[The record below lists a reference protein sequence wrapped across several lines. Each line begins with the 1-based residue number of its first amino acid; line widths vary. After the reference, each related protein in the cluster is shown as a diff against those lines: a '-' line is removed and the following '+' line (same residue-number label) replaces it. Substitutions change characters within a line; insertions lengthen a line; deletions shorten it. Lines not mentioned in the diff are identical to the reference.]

1 MSRSIVGSIAVPKSY
16 TIPPSEL
23 QRDGRTVITL
33 QERGQGWAVEVAVA
47 DVVALSPEH
56 ARALEAVR

>member
-1 MSRSIVGSIAVPKSY
+1 MMSRSIAGSIAVPKSY

-33 QERGQGWAVEVAVA
+33 QERGQGWAV
-47 DVVALSPEH
+47 VALSPEH